1 MATRRI
7 SPVIRHLRHVMPDLI
22 RLLRFALILFVVA
35 TTMAVSCPQPTPTP
49 EPEPVPVETKSEERK
64 QLEAAYVEGFYFKG
78 ACVLAYDRATFQR
91 SVNPQRRTYRI
102 QSDDQT
108 RYLHVS
114 YDGAIPAAVGDEA
127 ECEIHYRLAAGES
140 TTLIVKLIVVKASDE
155 YIWLWNEFQ
164 KVGLLV
170 QRI

>member
-1 MATRRI
+1 MATNRF
-7 SPVIRHLRHVMPDLI
+7 HHVMPGLT
-22 RLLRFALILFVVA
+22 RNLAFYVRFAVLLFVVA
-35 TTMAVSCPQPTPTP
+35 TTMAVSCPQPDPIP
-49 EPEPVPVETKSEERK
+49 EPEPTPIDTKSAERK
-64 QLEAAYVEGFYFKG
+64 QFEAAYVEGFYHKG

-91 SVNPQRRTYRI
+91 AANPQRRSYRI

-108 RYLHVS
+108 RYLHIS
-114 YDGAIPAAVGDEA
+114 YSEVIPAAVGDEV

-140 TTLIVKLIVVKASDE
+140 TTLIVKLVAVKVSDE
-155 YIWLWNEFQ
+155 YLWLWNEFQ

>member
-1 MATRRI
+1 MLPKFSNSAFA
-7 SPVIRHLRHVMPDLI
+7 
-22 RLLRFALILFVVA
+22 LRFALALLVVA
-35 TTMAVSCPQPTPTP
+35 TTMAVSCPQPV
-49 EPEPVPVETKSEERK
+49 EPGPAPVEVDTKSPERK
-64 QLEAAYVEGFYFKG
+64 QLEGAHIEGLDRKG
-78 ACVLAYDRATFQR
+78 TCVRPFDLASFQR
-91 SVNPQRRTYRI
+91 AGSVGRKTYRI

-114 YDGAIPAAVGDEA
+114 YDGAIPSAVGDEA